1 MKSRL
6 HFTPMNRRAANVAIC
21 GLALLASTA
30 AWSQE
35 AFPSRPIRIIV
46 PFAAGGSIDISSRW
60 IASRL
65 APVLGQPVIV
75 ENRPGGEGLIAM
87 RAVKDAPADGYTLM
101 AVSSL
106 FSQALALKADPGYEA
121 KDFVAVTGMSDA
133 PLVVSGPST
142 NPETTLAQVLA
153 RARAHPVTVSFGSG
167 GVGTAAWLSATMM
180 AHMAGVK
187 LLHIPYKGVAAAR
200 PDLLGGRLN
209 IQFDTPAG
217 PLQHVQEGR
226 LRAYGVT
233 STTRLAAYP
242 NVLTIA
248 EQGLPGYS
256 YTVYNGLLAK
266 AGTPKAIVDK
276 LDTAIRALVAS
287 PGFEEQCRV
296 DGLTPM
302 PISSEQFAS
311 RIAQDTQKVLA
322 LGIPKQQ

>member
-1 MKSRL
+1 MTSPTLLASLKRFATGL
-6 HFTPMNRRAANVAIC
+6 TIG
-21 GLALLASTA
+21 GLALVASTA

-35 AFPSRPIRIIV
+35 VFPSRPIRIVI
-46 PFAAGGSIDISSRW
+46 PFAAGGSIDISARW
-60 IASRL
+60 IATRL
-65 APVLGQPVIV
+65 ASALGQPVIV
-75 ENRPGGEGLIAM
+75 ENRPGGDGLIAM
-87 RAVKDAPADGYTLM
+87 RAVKEAPADGYTLM

-106 FSQALALKADPGYEA
+106 YSQALALKADPGYEA
-121 KDFVAVTGMSDA
+121 KDFVAVSGMSDA
-133 PLVVSGPST
+133 PLVVSGPIT

-153 RARAHPVTVSFGSG
+153 RAKAQPETVSFGSG
-167 GVGTAAWLSATMM
+167 GVGTAAWLSASMM

-209 IQFDTPAG
+209 ILFDTPAG

-242 NVLTIA
+242 NVPTIA

-276 LDTAIRALVAS
+276 LDTAIRAVVAS
-287 PGFEEQCRV
+287 PGFEEQCRT

-311 RIAQDTQKVLA
+311 RISLDTQKVLA
-322 LGIPKQQ
+322 LGIPKQ